1 MLFFCLINEMYS
13 SCYFTLLSRSS
24 LDKIESMI
32 RDTYGEYT
40 PSPPPAPVPAFPCT
54 ENPACTAVNRL
65 CQNHKRV
72 LFVSVADP
80 NTSAD
85 WRSGAWNGAQFEIP
99 YGNWEN
105 FDWYAERISEVSGL
119 PTDSFRIIFAGC
131 QRFPDGSLKRHSGLQ
146 CQSRILVIKRKLVES
161 SSEN

>member
-1 MLFFCLINEMYS
+1 
-13 SCYFTLLSRSS
+13 
-24 LDKIESMI
+24 MI

-54 ENPACTAVNRL
+54 ENPDCTAANRL

-72 LFVSVADP
+72 LFVSVVDP

-85 WRSGAWNGAQFEIP
+85 CRSAWNEGQFEIP

-105 FDWYAERISEVSGL
+105 FDWYAERISEVTGF

-131 QRFPDGSLKRHSGLQ
+131 QRFPDASLKRHSGLQ
-146 CQSRILVIKRKLVES
+146 YQSRIHVIKRKRFVES